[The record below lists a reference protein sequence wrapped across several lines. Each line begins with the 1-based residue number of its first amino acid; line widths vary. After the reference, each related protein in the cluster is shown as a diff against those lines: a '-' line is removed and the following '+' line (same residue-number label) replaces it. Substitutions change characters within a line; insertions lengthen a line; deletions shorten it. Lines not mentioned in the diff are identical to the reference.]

1 MKFGLWIIFLILL
14 TGTLTQDFDL
24 SDALDD
30 LVPPIPAKPKEQPKP
45 PKQPDD
51 FDLSD
56 IFDDLVPPTP
66 AKPKEQPKP
75 PKQPDGGFGLDLE
88 DFFGPVPTEKPP
100 DSPTGGAC
108 PKDLDQKLNR
118 IIENQEKLLKLLE
131 QQRPRS
137 SSRFWPTR

>member
-1 MKFGLWIIFLILL
+1 MKFCLWIVLFLFLL

-30 LVPPIPAKPKEQPKP
+30 VG
-45 PKQPDD
+45 

-56 IFDDLVPPTP
+56 ALDDLVPPTP

-75 PKQPDGGFGLDLE
+75 PKQPEGGFGLDLE
-88 DFFGPVPTEKPP
+88 DAFGPEK
-100 DSPTGGAC
+100 PTGGAC
-108 PKDLDQKLNR
+108 LKDLDQKLNR

-131 QQRPRS
+131 QQHPRS
-137 SSRFWPTR
+137 ASRFWSTR